1 MKRADEFALNQA
13 VKTSLK
19 EKGIESPEA
28 IAIGY
33 KLGHKYL
40 DHGIKTALPT
50 IVEKIAEATD
60 LNYRVVSRMV
70 FKVIPTKEKVSA
82 AKTKTDEYVVK
93 PNDFGGRYVHNPFED
108 LLKGYVVK

>member
-1 MKRADEFALNQA
+1 MKRAIENELNKSVIA
-13 VKTSLK
+13 GLK

-28 IAIGY
+28 VIIGY

-50 IVEKIAEATD
+50 ILEKIAEATD

-70 FKVIPTKEKVSA
+70 YKVIPTK
-82 AKTKTDEYVVK
+82 AKETKETKTAT
-93 PNDFGGRYVHNPFED
+93 PRANDFGGRYVYNPFKE
-108 LLKGYVVK
+108 LLADYKVK